1 MDPESSITAA
11 LARLGAVYN
20 DPPRVSRDGVRL
32 LRSPLGAHL
41 RPTTAPLVASNGD
54 TTPPVL
60 VFSGTLAMSYRG
72 ATYNIPVDA
81 YLPPPYPHRPPV
93 VYVRPT
99 PGMVVKPNH
108 PHVGSDG
115 CVFMPYLHEW
125 TAQTHSLVE
134 MAVCLSSLFGAEPP
148 CYAQPSNGGSNGSG
162 NNSSN
167 GNSNNSGR
175 RRDQIAAAATNMAST
190 FMQGVFNPHA
200 NRPNS
205 NGSGGVGGGGAT
217 PPSYDSLSAGNTP
230 PGTGNAAAF
239 GGSNGYGERENS
251 SDDPDIRRAME
262 FSRIEAELAEAK
274 RKEEEEER
282 LREARRLSEAA
293 EVERLARAEE
303 ELVGELRRRLTA
315 RLQGRL
321 SQFYGGA
328 REVISDD
335 LRKQT
340 QLERGS
346 ETAREEILDLRR
358 RKDAL
363 ERSHIA
369 MDAAT
374 AAVRSFLASMEGA
387 AEMPVDDMCQPACVR
402 SRQMLE
408 LDAKN
413 HAISDVLYFL
423 DRALVKGTI
432 PLDVHLKAVRR
443 LAKQQFMARALLT
456 KIEQTM
462 AAEGRGHKGHKF

>member
-1 MDPESSITAA
+1 MDAESSITVA

-41 RPTTAPLVASNGD
+41 RPTTSSLVYPNGES
-54 TTPPVL
+54 TPPVL
-60 VFSGTLAMSYRG
+60 VFSGTIAMSYKG
-72 ATYNIPVDA
+72 QTYNIPVDM
-81 YLPPPYPHRPPV
+81 YLPPQYPHRPPV
-93 VYVRPT
+93 IYVRPT
-99 PGMVVKPNH
+99 VGMMIKPNH
-108 PHVGSDG
+108 EHVGSDG
-115 CVFMPYLHEW
+115 NVYMPYLSEW
-125 TAQTHSLVE
+125 RAPTHSLVE

-148 CYAQPSNGGSNGSG
+148 CYAKPPDGNSTNGIGNGSSS
-162 NNSSN
+162 SSN
-167 GNSNNSGR
+167 GGR
-175 RRDQIAAAATNMAST
+175 RRDQLANAANT
-190 FMQGVFNPHA
+190 FMQGVFNPHV
-200 NRPNS
+200 NQQNGG
-205 NGSGGVGGGGAT
+205 NGGSGGAAT
-217 PPSYDSLSAGNTP
+217 PPSYDSISAGNTP
-230 PGTGNAAAF
+230 PNTGNANTNAA
-239 GGSNGYGERENS
+239 SNGYGQRENS
-251 SDDPDIRRAME
+251 SDDPDIRRAIE
-262 FSRIEAELAEAK
+262 CSRIEAELAEAK

-282 LREARRLSEAA
+282 LKEARRLSEAA
-293 EVERLARAEE
+293 EVERQARVEE
-303 ELVGELRRRLTA
+303 ERRHALRSQLTSK
-315 RLQGRL
+315 LQGRL
-321 SQFYGGA
+321 SQFYSGA

-340 QLERGS
+340 KLERGS
-346 ETAREEILDLRR
+346 DDVREEILDLRR

-374 AAVRSFLASMEGA
+374 ADIESFLKSMESNV
-387 AEMPVDDMCQPACVR
+387 EIPVDDLCQPSSVR

-432 PLDVHLKAVRR
+432 PLDVHLKTVRR

-462 AAEGRGHKGHKF
+462 AAEGSGRKGKHF

>member
-1 MDPESSITAA
+1 MDAESSITAA

-41 RPTTAPLVASNGD
+41 RPTTSPLVYTNGD
-54 TTPPVL
+54 STPPVL
-60 VFSGTLAMSYRG
+60 VFSGTMAMSYKG
-72 ATYNIPVDA
+72 STYNIPVDM
-81 YLPPPYPHRPPV
+81 YLPPQYPHRPPV
-93 VYVRPT
+93 IFVRPT
-99 PGMVVKPNH
+99 PGMMIKPNH
-108 PHVGSDG
+108 QHVGSDG
-115 CVFMPYLHEW
+115 NVYMPYLTEW
-125 TAQTHSLVE
+125 RAPTHSLVE

-148 CYAQPSNGGSNGSG
+148 CYAKPPDGS
-162 NNSSN
+162 
-167 GNSNNSGR
+167 SNNSGGSGGGR
-175 RRDQIAAAATNMAST
+175 RRDQFAAAATNMANT

-200 NRPNS
+200 NQQ
-205 NGSGGVGGGGAT
+205 NGGSAGGAAT
-217 PPSYDSLSAGNTP
+217 PPSYDSISAGNTP
-230 PGTGNAAAF
+230 PNTGNANANA
-239 GGSNGYGERENS
+239 SGYGQRENS
-251 SDDPDIRRAME
+251 SDDPDIRRALE
-262 FSRIEAELAEAK
+262 CSRIEAELAEAK

-282 LREARRLSEAA
+282 LKEARRLSEAA
-293 EVERLARAEE
+293 EVERQARVEE
-303 ELVGELRRRLTA
+303 EVMHELRSKLTSK
-315 RLQGRL
+315 LQGRL
-321 SQFYGGA
+321 SQFYSGA
-328 REVISDD
+328 REVISGD

-340 QLERGS
+340 KLERGS
-346 ETAREEILDLRR
+346 DDVREEILDLRR

-369 MDAAT
+369 TDAAT
-374 AAVRSFLASMEGA
+374 ADIESFLKSMESNV
-387 AEMPVDDMCQPACVR
+387 ELPVDDLCQPSSVR

-432 PLDVHLKAVRR
+432 PLDVHLKTVRR

-462 AAEGRGHKGHKF
+462 AAEGSGRKGKHF

>member
-1 MDPESSITAA
+1 MDAESSITAA

-41 RPTTAPLVASNGD
+41 RPTTSPLVYTNGD
-54 TTPPVL
+54 STPPVL
-60 VFSGTLAMSYRG
+60 VFSGTIAMSYKG
-72 ATYNIPVDA
+72 ATYNIPVDT
-81 YLPPPYPHRPPV
+81 YLPPQYSHRPPV
-93 VYVRPT
+93 IFVRPT
-99 PGMVVKPNH
+99 PGMMIKPNH
-108 PHVGSDG
+108 QHVGSDG
-115 CVFMPYLHEW
+115 NVYMPYLSEW
-125 TAQTHSLVE
+125 RAPTHSLVE

-148 CYAQPSNGGSNGSG
+148 CYAKPPDGSSSNSNGSG
-162 NNSSN
+162 GNSS
-167 GNSNNSGR
+167 GGR
-175 RRDQIAAAATNMAST
+175 RRDQLAAAATNMANT

-200 NRPNS
+200 NQQNG
-205 NGSGGVGGGGAT
+205 GSGGGGAAT
-217 PPSYDSLSAGNTP
+217 PPSYDSISAGNTP
-230 PGTGNAAAF
+230 PTTGNANANSNA
-239 GGSNGYGERENS
+239 SNGYGQRENS
-251 SDDPDIRRAME
+251 NDDSDIRRALE
-262 FSRIEAELAEAK
+262 CSRIEAELAEAK

-282 LREARRLSEAA
+282 LKEARRLSEAA
-293 EVERLARAEE
+293 EVERQAWVKEE
-303 ELVGELRRRLTA
+303 QMHELRSKLTSK
-315 RLQGRL
+315 LQGRL
-321 SQFYGGA
+321 SQFYSGA

-340 QLERGS
+340 KLERGS
-346 ETAREEILDLRR
+346 DDVREEILDLRR

-374 AAVRSFLASMEGA
+374 ADIQSFLQSMESNV
-387 AEMPVDDMCQPACVR
+387 EIPVDDLCQPSSVR

-432 PLDVHLKAVRR
+432 PLDVHLKTVRR

-462 AAEGRGHKGHKF
+462 AAEGSRRKGNHF

>member
-1 MDPESSITAA
+1 MDAESSITAA

-41 RPTTAPLVASNGD
+41 RPTTSPLVYTNGD
-54 TTPPVL
+54 STPPVL
-60 VFSGTLAMSYRG
+60 VFSGTMAMSYKG
-72 ATYNIPVDA
+72 STYNIPVDM
-81 YLPPPYPHRPPV
+81 YLPPQYPHRPPV
-93 VYVRPT
+93 IFVRPT
-99 PGMVVKPNH
+99 PGMMIKPNH
-108 PHVGSDG
+108 QHVGSDG
-115 CVFMPYLHEW
+115 NVYMPYLTEW
-125 TAQTHSLVE
+125 RAPTHSLVE

-148 CYAQPSNGGSNGSG
+148 CYAKPPDGS
-162 NNSSN
+162 
-167 GNSNNSGR
+167 SNNSGGSGGGR
-175 RRDQIAAAATNMAST
+175 RRDQFAAAATNMANT

-200 NRPNS
+200 NQQ
-205 NGSGGVGGGGAT
+205 NGGSAGGAAT
-217 PPSYDSLSAGNTP
+217 PPSYDSISAGNTP
-230 PGTGNAAAF
+230 PNTGNANAN
-239 GGSNGYGERENS
+239 GSSGYGQRENS
-251 SDDPDIRRAME
+251 SDDPDIRRALE
-262 FSRIEAELAEAK
+262 CSRIEAELAEAK

-282 LREARRLSEAA
+282 LKEARRLSEAA
-293 EVERLARAEE
+293 EVERQARVEE
-303 ELVGELRRRLTA
+303 EVMHELRSKLTSK
-315 RLQGRL
+315 LQGRL
-321 SQFYGGA
+321 SQFYSGA
-328 REVISDD
+328 REVISGD

-340 QLERGS
+340 KLERGS
-346 ETAREEILDLRR
+346 DDVREEILDLRR

-369 MDAAT
+369 TDAAT
-374 AAVRSFLASMEGA
+374 ADIESFLKSMESNV
-387 AEMPVDDMCQPACVR
+387 ELPVDDLCQPSSVR

-432 PLDVHLKAVRR
+432 PLDVHLKTVRR

-462 AAEGRGHKGHKF
+462 AAEGSGRKGKHF

>member
-1 MDPESSITAA
+1 MNAESSITAA

-41 RPTTAPLVASNGD
+41 RPTTSPLVYSTGES
-54 TTPPVL
+54 TPPVL
-60 VFSGTLAMSYRG
+60 VFSGTVAMSYRG
-72 ATYNIPVDA
+72 TTYNIPVDI
-81 YLPPPYPHRPPV
+81 YLPPQYPHRPSV
-93 VYVRPT
+93 IFVRPT
-99 PGMVVKPNH
+99 HGMMIKPNH
-108 PHVGSDG
+108 QHVGPDG
-115 CVFMPYLHEW
+115 NVYMPYLHEW
-125 TAQTHSLVE
+125 RAQSHSLVE
-134 MAVCLSSLFGAEPP
+134 MVVCVSSLFGAEPP
-148 CYAQPSNGGSNGSG
+148 CYAKPPDSSASSG
-162 NNSSN
+162 NNNTSSH
-167 GNSNNSGR
+167 GGGGSSGSGGGR
-175 RRDQIAAAATNMAST
+175 RRDQINT

-200 NRPNS
+200 NQQT
-205 NGSGGVGGGGAT
+205 GSGGAAT
-217 PPSYDSLSAGNTP
+217 PPSYDTISAGNTP
-230 PGTGNAAAF
+230 PTTGNHS
-239 GGSNGYGERENS
+239 SNGYGQRENS
-251 SDDPDIRRAME
+251 NDDPDIRRAIE
-262 FSRIEAELAEAK
+262 CSRIEAELVDAK

-282 LREARRLSEAA
+282 LKEARRLSEAV
-293 EVERLARAEE
+293 EVARQAQAEE
-303 ELVGELRRRLTA
+303 EVVHELRNQLTA

-321 SQFYGGA
+321 SQFYSGA
-328 REVISDD
+328 REIISDD

-340 QLERGS
+340 KLERGS
-346 ETAREEILDLRR
+346 DDVREEILELRR

-374 AAVRSFLASMEGA
+374 ADIHSFLNSMEDQV
-387 AEMPVDDMCQPACVR
+387 EIPVDDLCQPSSVW

-423 DRALVKGTI
+423 DRALVKGTL
-432 PLDVHLKAVRR
+432 PLDVHLKNVRI

-462 AAEGRGHKGHKF
+462 AAEGSGRKGGKF